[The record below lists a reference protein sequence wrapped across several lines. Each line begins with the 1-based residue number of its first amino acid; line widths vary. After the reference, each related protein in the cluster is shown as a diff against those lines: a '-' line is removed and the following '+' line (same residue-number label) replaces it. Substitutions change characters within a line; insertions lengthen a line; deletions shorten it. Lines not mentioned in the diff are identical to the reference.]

1 MLCIGIEADAA
12 GIDILAY
19 CIKVLHTHCTSILL
33 EAEMDTPCT
42 STLQAMD
49 PCSSILL
56 AVERVYTL
64 HVHTAGGVEG

>member
-33 EAEMDTPCT
+33 EAKIDTPCT
-42 STLQAMD
+42 STLQTMD

-56 AVERVYTL
+56 AVERVK
-64 HVHTAGGVEG
+64 HHRVHILQ